1 MAIEGTIQSAVK
13 SDKAIIGYKESMKAM
28 KSGGAKAVIVSNNI
42 PEAMSAEIKHNATVG
57 GAELEIFQGSSK
69 DLGTA
74 CGKPFPVS
82 VLVIKS

>member
-1 MAIEGTIQSAVK
+1 MAIEAEIRSAVK
-13 SDKAIIGYKESMKAM
+13 SDSAIIGYRESMKAM
-28 KSGGAKAVIVSNNI
+28 KSGGAKTVIVSNNI
-42 PEAMSAEIKHNATVG
+42 PDAMSAEIKHNAKVG
-57 GAELEIFQGSSK
+57 GAELEVFEGSTK